1 LRSFRYHNMTDFFS
15 INNTLVELWGY
26 KMSVVEFLGTIT
38 GLIAVLLATQSNI
51 WSWPVGILN
60 FILSFLL
67 FYQVSLYSDMFLQI
81 YYFIT
86 GIYGWIY
93 WYGKKEGEQTPITY
107 LTSRGR
113 IIHTVLVIVGT
124 IGIGY
129 FMSHIHQLFP
139 VAFPKPAAYPYPDSF
154 VAVMSILANWM
165 LAQRRIENW
174 ILWIVVDA
182 ICTVMYSLKGI
193 QFFSLEYFIFLLMGI
208 YGLVNW
214 IKIYNKTPITLQ
226 PEEVL

>member
-1 LRSFRYHNMTDFFS
+1 MTDFFS
-15 INNTLVELWGY
+15 INNVLVEIWGY
-26 KMSVVEFLGTIT
+26 KMSMVEFLGTIT
-38 GLIAVLLATQSNI
+38 GLVAVLLATQSNI
-51 WSWPVGILN
+51 WSWPIGIVN

-93 WYGKKEGEQTPITY
+93 WYGKKKGEQTPITY
-107 LTSRGR
+107 LTTRGR
-113 IIHTVLVIVGT
+113 VIHTSLIVVGT

-139 VAFPKPAAYPYPDSF
+139 IAFPKPAAYPYPDSF

-193 QFFSLEYFIFLLMGI
+193 QFFSFEYFIFLLMGI

-214 IKIYNKTPITLQ
+214 VKIYNKTPISLQ
-226 PEEVL
+226 PEEAL